1 MLLIHYRQI
10 HLGLGLLPS
19 VLDHDDV
26 DRSTFVKKPKLT
38 GLPYKIFKNATFI
51 KDILSCALEVA
62 KVGGANV

>member
-26 DRSTFVKKPKLT
+26 DRSTFVKKLKLT
-38 GLPYKIFKNATFI
+38 DIPHKIFKNATFN
-51 KDILSCALEVA
+51 KDMLLGALEVA
-62 KVGGANV
+62 KIGGANV